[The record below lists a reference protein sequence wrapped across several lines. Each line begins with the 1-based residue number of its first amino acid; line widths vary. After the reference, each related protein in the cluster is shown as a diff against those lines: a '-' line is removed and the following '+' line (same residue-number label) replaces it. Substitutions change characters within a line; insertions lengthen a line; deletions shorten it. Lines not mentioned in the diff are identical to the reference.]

1 MPKRFPSLGQAS
13 LQATIIQPIREW
25 VPWTPWVPYRCCVVG
40 RVGGNV
46 VHFLCLLPSE
56 RNAITCHTLYFTIHA
71 WILSL
76 AFFWKLA
83 AISISSVYIYS
94 LIMNVSWIG
103 GCITGWSCC
112 AFAFLCIRDLMAWGI
127 SYVSPLITTA
137 SCCLLPSLSQGLWLL
152 VSQSGF
158 LTSTQTLS
166 HSRLHPLSF
175 AKQHAKV
182 SNLICCYPTLS
193 AHLESGRIVN
203 NHTSFSILNSSYNSL
218 TGASASSWALVA
230 SQTVHSGGQPT
241 TAAIHFP
248 PLPQCVMHS
257 SIMH

>member
-25 VPWTPWVPYRCCVVG
+25 VPWTPWVPYRCCWWAGWVVML
-40 RVGGNV
+40 
-46 VHFLCLLPSE
+46 FIFSTSCLVRGMPSP
-56 RNAITCHTLYFTIHA
+56 AITYT
-71 WILSL
+71 SL
-76 AFFWKLA
+76 TMLGYYPWPFFFWKLA
-83 AISISSVYIYS
+83 AISISSVYIYA

-103 GCITGWSCC
+103 GCITGWSC

-127 SYVSPLITTA
+127 SSVSPLITTA
-137 SCCLLPSLSQGLWLL
+137 SCSLLPSLSQGLWLL

-166 HSRLHPLSF
+166 HSRLHPPSF
-175 AKQHAKV
+175 AKQHAMV
-182 SNLICCYPTLS
+182 SNLICCYATLS
-193 AHLESGRIVN
+193 AHPESGRIVN
-203 NHTSFSILNSSYNSL
+203 NHTSFSILNSSSNFL

-230 SQTVHSGGQPT
+230 SQTVHSGDQST

-248 PLPQCVMHS
+248 TLPQCVMHC